1 MLNFGLPVQLY
12 VAKEQEMNST
22 LFTSHNALNLTTVAL
37 IYVIFLMN
45 IKINV
50 MILHI
55 LLEEG

>member
-1 MLNFGLPVQLY
+1 MNFGLPVQLY
-12 VAKEQEMNST
+12 VVKEQEMNST